1 MIRKRLV
8 PILAISFYLAM
19 AFFLTYPGYLPF
31 NHIRPFVLGLPFSLF
46 WQVLWITASIFVLA
60 GVFHWEKRRAA
71 QAPGSS
77 VQRTALP
84 DEASE

>member
-1 MIRKRLV
+1 MRLRLI
-8 PILAISFYLAM
+8 PTLAVCFYLAM

-31 NHIRPFVLGLPFSLF
+31 NQIRPFVLGLPFSLF

-71 QAPGSS
+71 QASGSR
-77 VQRTALP
+77 VERTPSP